1 MKCKPVQPEE
11 ALQQGKRLPYL
22 LYYTYSQAYLGP
34 VPQELPDM
42 SQVLR
47 LSFFGPREEIRLFRQ
62 NGETLCGISMEEE
75 EGDCPVRETF
85 VIANP
90 QFGGSITV
98 ANYLTA
104 DEDGQSSFYA
114 SRLTDWEGSE
124 HRA

>member
-47 LSFFGPREEIRLFRQ
+47 LSFFGPQEEIRLFRQ
-62 NGETLCGISMEEE
+62 DGETLCGVSMEEE
-75 EGDCPVRETF
+75 EGVCPVPGNLCDCQPPIWREHYRCKLSNIRRGWAGAAF
-85 VIANP
+85 MPPV
-90 QFGGSITV
+90 
-98 ANYLTA
+98 
-104 DEDGQSSFYA
+104 
-114 SRLTDWEGSE
+114 
-124 HRA
+124 

>member
-34 VPQELPDM
+34 VPQELPDL

-47 LSFFGPREEIRLFRQ
+47 LSFFGSREEIRLFRQ
-62 NGETLCGISMEEE
+62 DGETIRGVLMEEE

-98 ANYLTA
+98 ANYLQQTRMA
-104 DEDGQSSFYA
+104 
-114 SRLTDWEGSE
+114 
-124 HRA
+124 RAAFMPPV